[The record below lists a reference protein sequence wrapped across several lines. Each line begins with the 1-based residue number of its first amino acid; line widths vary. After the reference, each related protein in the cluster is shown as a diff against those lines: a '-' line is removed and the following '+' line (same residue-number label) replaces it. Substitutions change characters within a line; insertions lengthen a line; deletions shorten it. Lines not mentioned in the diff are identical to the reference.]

1 MFLTDVP
8 EVRYADPWS
17 ISFEQRLS
25 EFSKGNFRVAYF
37 CEKPESGTFRY
48 RVHNMIQSLQASG
61 KGISAAYFSL
71 SDIDRLDP
79 VIRMADT
86 LVVSRARYNT
96 PLSQLISRAKDRGCR
111 VLFDVDDLV
120 FDPEYVHLILDTL
133 DSPTDEQSFDL
144 WFAAVARLGTTL
156 RLCDGVIVTN
166 TYLAERV
173 RRYAERPTYVIPNFL
188 NREQI
193 TLSERIFGAKK
204 KAGFSRSEQI
214 HVGYFSGTPTHNKD
228 FEIVAGALARLM
240 RRDPRITLRVV
251 GHLELKSHLTPF
263 SSRIEFHP
271 FQDFLNLQ
279 RLVGATE
286 INLVPLQDNLF
297 TNCKSE
303 LKYFEAGIVGTVT
316 IASPTFT
323 YRSAISDGENGF
335 LANTQDW
342 DEKLSLLLEMMD
354 DYPAIAERAFAHSE
368 QRYSWANQAPLIE
381 RVVAG

>member
-8 EVRYADPWS
+8 EVRYSDPWS
-17 ISFEQRLS
+17 TSFEQRLA
-25 EFSKGNFRVAYF
+25 EFSKGTCRVAYF
-37 CEKPESGTFRY
+37 YEKPDSSTFRY
-48 RVHNMIQSLQASG
+48 RAYNMIQALQASG
-61 KGISAAYFSL
+61 DWISAAYFSL
-71 SDIDRLDP
+71 SDIDRIEP
-79 VIRMADT
+79 VIRTANT
-86 LVVSRARYNT
+86 LVICRMRYSAQ
-96 PLSQLISRAKDRGCR
+96 LSHLITRAKDRGCR

-120 FDPEYVHLILDTL
+120 FDPQYVHLVLDTL
-133 DSPTDEQSFDL
+133 DAPIDEAGLDL
-144 WFAAVARLGTTL
+144 WFASIGRIGTTL

-166 TYLAERV
+166 EYLAERV
-173 RRYAERPTYVIPNFL
+173 RRFADREIHVIPNFL
-188 NREQI
+188 NREQT
-193 TLSERIFGAKK
+193 TLSERIFTAKK
-204 KAGFSRSEQI
+204 KDGFARSQQL

-228 FEIVAGALARLM
+228 FEIAAGAIARLM

-251 GHLELKSHLTPF
+251 GHLELKSQLADF

-279 RLVGATE
+279 RLVGSTE

-323 YRSAISDGENGF
+323 YRSAINDGENGF
-335 LANTQDW
+335 LANNQDW

-354 DYPAIAERAFAHSE
+354 NYPTIAERAFEHSE
-368 QRYSWANQAPLIE
+368 QCYSWANQGPLIE
-381 RVVAG
+381 RAVAV